1 MFWSTFYTAQYNVQK
16 HKNSSPCDLCIMT
29 LYLIKANNANEAECK
44 RAWTQ
49 ICDQTFRDNEIIL
62 INKTID
68 NYNLRV
74 PMMKSQKFHINLDRE
89 LEKVWKRHWVN
100 HFQQITADNN
110 RRLAELN
117 EKKNTVVTEEG
128 NNNGLLE
135 RVINFVSN
143 KLGS

>member
-1 MFWSTFYTAQYNVQK
+1 
-16 HKNSSPCDLCIMT
+16 MT

-89 LEKVWKRHWVN
+89 LEKVWRRHWVN

-110 RRLAELN
+110 RLLAELN
-117 EKKNTVVTEEG
+117 EKKSTVVKEEG

>member
-1 MFWSTFYTAQYNVQK
+1 
-16 HKNSSPCDLCIMT
+16 
-29 LYLIKANNANEAECK
+29 
-44 RAWTQ
+44 
-49 ICDQTFRDNEIIL
+49 
-62 INKTID
+62 
-68 NYNLRV
+68 
-74 PMMKSQKFHINLDRE
+74 MKSQKFHINLDRE

-110 RRLAELN
+110 RLLAELN
-117 EKKNTVVTEEG
+117 EKKNTVVKEEGTSG